1 MIFYLFFIL
10 ILNFLFFKYN
20 YKIAKSLNLFDNPD
34 NFRKIHNIPVPLTG
48 GIIILLNILALL
60 IFLYLNKSYVDNF
73 EIFLNKKDLF
83 IFLASILL
91 FFFIGLFDDKYEISA
106 NKKFLIMLLSLI
118 PIIILSG
125 DLIIKEIRVSFL
137 EIEYSLPYYVSIFW
151 TVLCFLLFINALNMF
166 DGINYQV
173 CFFSIY
179 ICVFFIIN
187 NYFLIFFIFV
197 LISLIN
203 FFILNHRN
211 KAFLGDNGSYL
222 LAFIFSYLFVKLYN
236 QEQTL
241 ESDHI
246 FLIMIIPGIDLI
258 RLFIV
263 RISRGNNP
271 FTPDKDHFHHI
282 LLKKYNLIN
291 VNIIIQSLIIIPS
304 LGGFYFGYTF
314 IFLCVQLLI
323 YFFLIFFLK

>member
-73 EIFLNKKDLF
+73 EIFLNIKDLF

>member
-10 ILNFLFFKYN
+10 ILNFLFFKHN

-34 NFRKIHNIPVPLTG
+34 NFRKIHNVPVPLTG

-60 IFLYLNKSYVDNF
+60 IFLYFSKSYVDNF

-222 LAFIFSYLFVKLYN
+222 LAFIFSYLFVKIYN

-241 ESDHI
+241 DSDHI

-263 RISRGNNP
+263 RISKGNNP